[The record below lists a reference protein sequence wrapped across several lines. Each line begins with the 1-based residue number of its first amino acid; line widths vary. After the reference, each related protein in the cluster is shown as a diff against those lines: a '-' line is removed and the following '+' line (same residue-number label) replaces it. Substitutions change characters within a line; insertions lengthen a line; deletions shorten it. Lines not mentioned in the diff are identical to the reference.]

1 MSEWFEWR
9 EAPAA
14 QYAVLGDPVSHS
26 LSPAMHGAAFRELGM
41 DDVYVAVRVPLE
53 EFEEALTYLTDR
65 GYLGASVTIPLKAAA
80 FSWAREMPDL
90 ERRMGVVN
98 TLRLKDRSAIN
109 TDAPG
114 FLSVVSDLGVNAPCD
129 VLLLGAGG
137 TARAL
142 AVALEDAGFSLRC
155 WNRTRSKI
163 DDLVGEL
170 GLGARVL
177 DEPEATGC
185 SLVVNATSASMS
197 GECPP
202 LLWEGV
208 REDAVAIDVF
218 YSDGPTAFELV
229 ARMNGVGTTVD
240 GRRLLVAQGV
250 LAFTWWTGKAPS
262 VLAMLKA
269 VE

>member
-1 MSEWFEWR
+1 MSDWFEWR

-14 QYAVLGDPVSHS
+14 QYAVVGDPVSHS
-26 LSPAMHGAAFRELGM
+26 LSPAMQNAAFRDLGM
-41 DDVYVAVRVPLE
+41 GDLYIAVRVPLE
-53 EFEEALTYLTDR
+53 EFEAALTYLTDR
-65 GYLGASVTIPLKAAA
+65 GYLGVNVTVPLKAAA
-80 FSWAREMPDL
+80 FAWAREMPDL

-114 FLSVVSDLGVNAPCD
+114 FLSVVSDSGIAAPSD

-142 AVALEDAGFSLRC
+142 AVALEDAGFALRC

-163 DDLVGEL
+163 DALVADL
-170 GLGARVL
+170 GLRARVV
-177 DEPEATGC
+177 DEPEAAGC
-185 SLVVNATSASMS
+185 PLIVNATSASMS

-202 LLWEGV
+202 VRWDGV
-208 REDAVAIDVF
+208 SEDAVAIDVF
-218 YSDGPTAFELV
+218 YSDGPTAFEVV
-229 ARMNGVGTTVD
+229 AKMNGVLTTLD

-250 LAFTWWTGKAPS
+250 LSFAWWTGKAPP

>member
-9 EAPAA
+9 DAPAA

-26 LSPAMHGAAFRELGM
+26 LSPAMHSAAYVELGM
-41 DDVYVAVRVPLE
+41 YDVYVAVRVPLE
-53 EFEEALTYLTDR
+53 EFGKAMKHLTSL
-65 GYLGASVTIPLKAAA
+65 GYLGASVTVPLKAAA
-80 FSWAREMPDL
+80 FAWAKEVPDL
-90 ERRMGVVN
+90 EKRMGVVN
-98 TLRLKDRSAIN
+98 TLRLKDRAAIN

-114 FLSVVSDLGVNAPCD
+114 FLSTVSNFGIFAPCN

-142 AVALEDAGFSLRC
+142 AVALEDAGYSLRC
-155 WNRTRSKI
+155 WNRTRSKL

-170 GLGARVL
+170 GLKAKVL
-177 DEPEATGC
+177 DEADAAGC
-185 SLVVNATSASMS
+185 SLVVNATSSSMS

-202 LLWEGV
+202 VKWGGVSEG
-208 REDAVAIDVF
+208 AVAIDVF
-218 YSDGPTAFELV
+218 YTDGPTAFEV
-229 ARMNGVGTTVD
+229 MAKTNGVEKTFD

-250 LAFTWWTGKAPS
+250 LAFSWWTGKAAP
-262 VLAMLKA
+262 VLAMLQA